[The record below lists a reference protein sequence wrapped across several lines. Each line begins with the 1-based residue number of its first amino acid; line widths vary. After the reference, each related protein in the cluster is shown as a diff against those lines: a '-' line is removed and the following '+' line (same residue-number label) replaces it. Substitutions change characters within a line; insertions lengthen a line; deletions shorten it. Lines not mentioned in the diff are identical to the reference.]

1 MLKASMHRSFA
12 SWSDNHKDI
21 NFVDVTEECAMMGK
35 PNQDCELVE
44 LWVTSLQGEAGDSVD
59 RAATAT
65 AAYFRSTGERISPV
79 ISTFGPGGQVGRG
92 FRYTN
97 GEIAHRKT
105 GSGAFEPGDAAAT
118 AVTIDGGAVAV
129 RHTARIDATGKPTRV
144 YQVEWL
150 TAVPSD
156 GAVLVIESVGT
167 DDSDGAIGDNVT
179 LVGGFTFANPEGMTD
194 LAVIETTAAVV
205 SFNKNLCWYL
215 DSTFCSHFHK
225 LKGLG
230 SASPGSVLLG
240 MQVALFSV
248 FAFSALII
256 GFQLFKVLSRTACHG
271 GTIGAR
277 LKKTMEE
284 ISKWSIVGLT
294 IRLICLWSP
303 PIAYMNVFLP
313 CWDCYDF
320 EGAATHEVGHVLGLS
335 HPDAAADE
343 LQTGVVPAGTAP
355 GENVFSRALSV
366 ARMNASSCGLP
377 WDDVAAGVPA
387 GATDLDAATGLRDS
401 IMEAFTQHNPS
412 VCLTDDD
419 LEALNVLYPQCT
431 YAMGAPVCFKTDYM
445 IGWIRLFVWVGMP
458 VIISLLFVMLLSAFV
473 RDHQLKRL
481 GSARNL
487 IKQKSQEVK
496 GERQKARR
504 ASVEAQQL
512 AEALD
517 MQIATEETRVN
528 ERAQR
533 LSVQMVA
540 AHLDTLGCS
549 SGESTPGSAGG
560 GGGGGGGAGGGAGGG
575 GGGTRAHSSLSAGSA
590 EEASSQHRGISFRH
604 GAQGMA
610 RALGGLTH
618 SGSTVATDTN
628 SPLRQQGSRE
638 GWLRKK
644 SVKDTAD
651 DNSRGSGGGGGG
663 ARAKASRLLK
673 PPKDLKTWRR
683 RWFVLHEGRLAYFA
697 DEQKRA
703 RKGVFL
709 LRACAVDEGRSG
721 SGSGGGGGGG
731 HEPHTLVLTQ
741 QGGMQ
746 LTLQAASADELL
758 QWKLALAEE
767 ARGRR
772 FVPSASSSVESMG
785 AHGGSPTARPTRLES
800 IDDVGAEGE
809 DDEER
814 EPPVSYDVDDD
825 DDDDDDDD
833 EPVQVD

>member
-560 GGGGGGGAGGGAGGG
+560 GGGGGGGAGGGAQPRPSECG
-575 GGGTRAHSSLSAGSA
+575 RPLSCAD
-590 EEASSQHRGISFRH
+590 EN
-604 GAQGMA
+604 MA
-610 RALGGLTH
+610 RALASSQQATSRQTPKAAGGRKWLGGGLGLGLGGTMKRMASQLAH
-618 SGSTVATDTN
+618 
-628 SPLRQQGSRE
+628 L
-638 GWLRKK
+638 
-644 SVKDTAD
+644 
-651 DNSRGSGGGGGG
+651 SRGPSSMACAQAELSGNSAGGGDAVNIGNL
-663 ARAKASRLLK
+663 AADQPSS
-673 PPKDLKTWRR
+673 PPL
-683 RWFVLHEGRLAYFA
+683 
-697 DEQKRA
+697 
-703 RKGVFL
+703 
-709 LRACAVDEGRSG
+709 G
-721 SGSGGGGGGG
+721 SGSGREGGPSGGGPVITTVTADTSSQFRLGVP
-731 HEPHTLVLTQ
+731 EDSD
-741 QGGMQ
+741 GGMMVRTQ
-746 LTLQAASADELL
+746 TMRAPGAGPVQITCGDRSSTGEMVSAVTQPSCMDMRASAAAG
-758 QWKLALAEE
+758 Q
-767 ARGRR
+767 GS
-772 FVPSASSSVESMG
+772 FV
-785 AHGGSPTARPTRLES
+785 
-800 IDDVGAEGE
+800 
-809 DDEER
+809 
-814 EPPVSYDVDDD
+814 
-825 DDDDDDDD
+825 
-833 EPVQVD
+833 